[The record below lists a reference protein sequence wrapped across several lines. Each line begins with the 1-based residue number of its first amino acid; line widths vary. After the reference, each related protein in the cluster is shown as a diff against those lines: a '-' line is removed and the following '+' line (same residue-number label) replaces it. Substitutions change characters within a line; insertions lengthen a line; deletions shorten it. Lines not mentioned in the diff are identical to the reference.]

1 MQAVTMYKA
10 NDGSLWKNEAEAIE
24 RDSVD
29 ELVAQAMKIIP
40 ARPKHSLD
48 NEYVQHS
55 RQDLIRCK
63 TALFE
68 IAKAGPLKWWID
80 NQKAAHGKTEK
91 ELIEVTHPSWFG
103 RMLDGT
109 CGPLGNA
116 YSRLCCIDSED
127 REWEQPYHAN
137 HTPAGPIKQIN

>member
-1 MQAVTMYKA
+1 MYKA
-10 NDGSLWKNEAEAIE
+10 SDGSLWKTESEAIE
-24 RDSVD
+24 RDSVG
-29 ELVAQAMKIIP
+29 ELVALAMRMLP
-40 ARPKHSLD
+40 ERPKHSLD
-48 NEYVQHS
+48 HEYVQHS

-80 NQKAAHGKTEK
+80 NQKATHGKTEK
-91 ELIEVTHPSWFG
+91 ELIEVTHPSWF
-103 RMLDGT
+103 RRILDGT
-109 CGPLGNA
+109 RTPLGNA
-116 YSRLCCIDSED
+116 YGRLCCIDSED